1 MFFKHYFEN
10 VDILKATQSFISVD
24 VAAWSRGINLC
35 PSEDKTL
42 DGTVRVK
49 PPFPQ
54 CHTSTCL
61 SGRKVKTVLTI
72 AGLGNVVWSSCL
84 HSGGAREVEDTNGRF
99 RSLQPSPEKEQK
111 VSTTFFPVLFFKD
124 IIYWLSF
131 KGTMKS
137 HWFSPS
143 WALPKYNLIVI
154 IQEDYYRW
162 ISSYRKYFLKQF
174 ILCVGLPSS
183 SALPLLPPSPSLS
196 LEGKENMISS
206 LSMYQWNSL
215 WKCSESVSLCNSN
228 TLGGGMTSLVVHM
241 WII

>member
-1 MFFKHYFEN
+1 MWSGLHAFTQVEPEK
-10 VDILKATQSFISVD
+10 LK
-24 VAAWSRGINLC
+24 
-35 PSEDKTL
+35 
-42 DGTVRVK
+42 
-49 PPFPQ
+49 
-54 CHTSTCL
+54 
-61 SGRKVKTVLTI
+61 TI
-72 AGLGNVVWSSCL
+72 
-84 HSGGAREVEDTNGRF
+84 NGRF

-131 KGTMKS
+131 KGQWNLTDC
-137 HWFSPS
+137 PS
-143 WALPKYNLIVI
+143 WALPQYNLIVI

-183 SALPLLPPSPSLS
+183 SALPLLLHLHPSH

-206 LSMYQWNSL
+206 LNMYQWNSL

-228 TLGGGMTSLVVHM
+228 TLGGGRTSLVVHM